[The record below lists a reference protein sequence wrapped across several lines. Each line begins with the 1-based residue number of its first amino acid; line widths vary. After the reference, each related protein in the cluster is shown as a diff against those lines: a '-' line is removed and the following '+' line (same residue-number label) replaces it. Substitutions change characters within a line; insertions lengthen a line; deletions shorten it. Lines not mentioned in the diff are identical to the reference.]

1 MIGVGVRRM
10 AVVRVVM
17 VMRVVMCVLMPGRVL
32 VGWAAQGQGN
42 TIGLAG
48 PCALPL
54 AEGAALHQAFHV
66 VMVAVL
72 GGTHFLLE
80 AEHLGSVLAQRTVHV
95 GVATK
100 HIGHPLPEGGQY

>member
-17 VMRVVMCVLMPGRVL
+17 VMRVVVRV
-32 VGWAAQGQGN
+32 VVVVAWAAQGQGN

-48 PCALPL
+48 ARALPL
-54 AEGAALHQAFHV
+54 AEGAALHQPFHV

-72 GGTHFLLE
+72 GGTHLLLE
-80 AEHLGSVLAQRTVHV
+80 AEHMGPVLAQRTVHV
-95 GVATK
+95 CVATK
-100 HIGHPLPEGGQY
+100 HISHPLPEGGQY